1 VIEGFIFPVVGL
13 FFVIEGF
20 ISAAKE
26 STLYG
31 KKSFN
36 SKGKIYQLV
45 ENVIPRK
52 AGIYTSEK

>member
-1 VIEGFIFPVVGL
+1 
-13 FFVIEGF
+13 VIEGF